1 MKTKP
6 SIIVYKRGNG
16 YWKVVLVID
25 NKNILVSTKYNM
37 ILKTSRMNLGKQFL
51 TTTPRYRPENVLNNA
66 IELYKL

>member
-16 YWKVVLVID
+16 YWKVSLVID
-25 NKNILVSTKYNM
+25 NKYVLVSTKDNLIM
-37 ILKTSRMNLGKQFL
+37 KTSRMNLSKQFL
-51 TTTPRYRPENVLNNA
+51 ITVPKYRPENVLKKA